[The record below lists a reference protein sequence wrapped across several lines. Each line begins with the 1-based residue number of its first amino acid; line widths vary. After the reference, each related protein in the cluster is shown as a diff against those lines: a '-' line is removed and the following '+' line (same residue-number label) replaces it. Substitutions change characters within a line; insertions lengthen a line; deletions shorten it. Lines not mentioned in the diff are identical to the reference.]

1 MATAKTLKS
10 LTLAGYRVSP
20 NDQWVLPLVTE
31 TKETERDIGGDLTR
45 IIKPTVSLASGPLRI
60 PPKEALD
67 KILNTVGWE
76 LKAELYDGS
85 VHSMTDC
92 AVDNA
97 PELNTDGGVM
107 DLEISGN
114 PTSL

>member
-10 LTLAGYRVSP
+10 LSLAGFQVSP
-20 NDQWVLPLVTE
+20 NDQWVLPLVDE
-31 TKETERDIGGDLTR
+31 AKESERNIDKSITR
-45 IIKPTVSLASGPLRI
+45 IIKPVMGLASGPIRI

-67 KILNTVGWE
+67 AILKTVGWE

-85 VHSMTDC
+85 TYSLTDC
-92 AVDNA
+92 AVEGQ

-107 DLEISGN
+107 DLEISGD
-114 PTSL
+114 PVLL